1 MKFKKCCFT
10 ILFIFS
16 VFLLWHTS
24 VNAGNLELQDLKY
37 NVILNS
43 DGTANVTEIWDIKIR
58 DTNTLF
64 KTFEIDSTYPG
75 ITDVSLIETTN
86 GIRKNFSRIYQE
98 KYHVNKDCFYALKNS
113 KNQFEVAWGVSEDD
127 SSARRTFEMSYT
139 ILDAVKNYAD
149 CSEFY
154 WQFISIKSAI
164 PAKRVTGTITLPTKV
179 LNSDDLRVWA
189 HGPLNGNIYKSSD
202 TEVTFTVDNLNSNT
216 MLEARVVTP
225 TYVFAN
231 NDNISSLSELDFILD
246 QEQGWADEANRKREA
261 YLMGQR
267 FLKILVI
274 SFFSITNVGGI
285 ILAIVLVKKLK
296 KYKLELESAPNF
308 KPTMPIKY
316 FRDIPDDNST
326 PAQAAFL
333 YYFKNSS
340 FSAHISDVISATML
354 DLCMKKYLSFE
365 VKGNKS
371 NNITISLNT
380 DLDSN
385 LLSKDEKLIF
395 DLLLKVSNTNT
406 FTVKEFE
413 KYCKKH
419 SDSFMKIYN
428 KIDNYAIDVLESKG
442 KYSKSLISKHNH
454 FFASGVGFV
463 FLFIFSIF
471 CMIAN
476 IVPSIMCAIY
486 AFKLSN
492 RYNTLTQKGVD
503 EKEQWIGLKNYM
515 QDFSMMEEKEVPELV
530 LWEKFLVYATAFGI
544 SDKVLKQLKVV
555 YPQFADSDYMIS
567 NGYSYL
573 YWMSYGNFSNSF
585 IHSINNSISS
595 TYSSINYSS
604 SSGSGGG
611 FSGGGGFGG
620 GGGRNGRKII
630 LLLCFFINCVIIY
643 LVYFST
649 NSLRCN

>member
-1 MKFKKCCFT
+1 MNFKKCFFT

-16 VFLLWHTS
+16 LFLLWHTS

-37 NVILNS
+37 NVVLNS

-64 KTFEIDSTYPG
+64 KTFKIDSKYSG
-75 ITDVSLIETTN
+75 ITNVSLTETTN

-98 KYHVNKDCFYALKNS
+98 KYHVDKDCFYALKNS
-113 KNQFEVAWGVSEDD
+113 KNQFEIAWGVSEDD

-139 ILDAVKNYAD
+139 ILDAVKNYSD

-154 WQFISIKSAI
+154 WQFISNNSAI

-179 LNSDDLRVWA
+179 LNSDDLRIWA

-202 TEVTFTVDNLNSNT
+202 DVVNFTVDNLNSNT

-231 NDNISSLSELDFILD
+231 NDNVSSISELDFILN
-246 QEQGWADEANRKREA
+246 QEQNWADEANRKREA
-261 YLMGQR
+261 YARRQR
-267 FLKILVI
+267 NFKIFLI

-285 ILAIVLVKKLK
+285 ILAFILVKKLK

-316 FRDIPDDNST
+316 FRDIPDNNST

-340 FSAHISDVISATML
+340 FSLHISDVISATML

-365 VKGNKS
+365 VKGNK
-371 NNITISLNT
+371 NTDITISLNT
-380 DLDSN
+380 NLDSN

-395 DLLLKVSNTNT
+395 DLLLKVSDTNI
-406 FTVKEFE
+406 FTIKEFE

-442 KYSKSLISKHNH
+442 KYSRSLISKYNH
-454 FFASGVGFV
+454 FSASCVGFV

-486 AFKLSN
+486 AFKLSS

-515 QDFSMMEEKEVPELV
+515 QDFSMMEEKEIPELV

-544 SDKVLKQLKVV
+544 SDKVLKQLNVM
-555 YPQFADSDYMIS
+555 YPQITDSDYMIS

-604 SSGSGGG
+604 GSGSGGG

-620 GGGRNGRKII
+620 GGGRNGR
-630 LLLCFFINCVIIY
+630 
-643 LVYFST
+643 
-649 NSLRCN
+649 